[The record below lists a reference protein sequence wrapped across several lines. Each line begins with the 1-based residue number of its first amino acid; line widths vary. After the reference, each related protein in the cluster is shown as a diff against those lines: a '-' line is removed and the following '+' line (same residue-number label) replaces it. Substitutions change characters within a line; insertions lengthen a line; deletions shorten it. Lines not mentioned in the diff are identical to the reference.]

1 MVTQFPAMTFVTSL
15 TLESGDR
22 AALDDIV
29 GEIRD
34 TVRRKGAELKGPH
47 SDSPKQ
53 HFVSQYKQLD
63 GEGDTFDSWSYTV
76 YRRRVEIRGA
86 DDLARDIMTWD
97 FPNSVHVTADIERVQ
112 HVGSTA

>member
-1 MVTQFPAMTFVTSL
+1 MTFVTSL

-22 AALDDIV
+22 AALDGVVED
-29 GEIRD
+29 IRD

-47 SDSPKQ
+47 SESPTQ
-53 HFVSQYKQLD
+53 HFVPQYKRLD
-63 GEGDTFDSWSYTV
+63 GERDTFEAWSYTV

-86 DDLARDIMTWD
+86 DELARDIMSWD

-112 HVGSTA
+112 HVGSPA

>member
-1 MVTQFPAMTFVTSL
+1 MTFVTRL

-29 GEIRD
+29 EDIRD

-47 SDSPKQ
+47 SDTPHQ
-53 HFVSQYKQLD
+53 HFVPQYKTLD
-63 GEGDTFDSWSYTV
+63 GEGETFDDWHYTV

-97 FPNSVHVTADIERVQ
+97 FPNSVHVSADIERVQ
-112 HVGSTA
+112 HVGSPA

>member
-1 MVTQFPAMTFVTSL
+1 MTFVTHL

-22 AALDDIV
+22 AALEGVV
-29 GEIRD
+29 GDIRD

-47 SDSPKQ
+47 SDTPERY
-53 HFVSQYKQLD
+53 FVPQYKRLD
-63 GEGDTFDSWSYTV
+63 GRRGSYEAWSYTV

-86 DDLARDIMTWD
+86 DELARDIVTGD
-97 FPNSVHVTADIERVQ
+97 FPNSVHVSAVIQRVQ